1 MEFKVVTRLW
11 GQSCLAANLKFVNK
25 LLTVANGDIRFLF
38 LTAKLISGIT
48 ENAKILIYI
57 IQKTKVWRE

>member
-1 MEFKVVTRLW
+1 MTRLW
-11 GQSCLAANLKFVNK
+11 GQSCLAANLKFVNE
-25 LLTVANGDIRFLF
+25 LLTVANGDNCFLF